1 MIRYEIIHGN
11 YENKFYL
18 NEITGELILRSP
30 ITKVRRK
37 KQSTAE
43 RLGSKSRKE
52 LHTDDNTKESML
64 KGTTTTATNL
74 GVSKPSNRSE
84 LLRQIQESVKN
95 RIKREDDD
103 ALYTLTARA
112 YDLGNC

>member
-1 MIRYEIIHGN
+1 MVRYEIIHGN
-11 YENKFYL
+11 YEDKFYL

-43 RLGSKSRKE
+43 RLGNKPRKE
-52 LHTDDNTKESML
+52 LHRDDTKEFIL
-64 KGTTTTATNL
+64 KTINTTTTNL
-74 GVSKPSNRSE
+74 GVSRPLDKSE
-84 LLRQIQESVKN
+84 LLRKIRESVKT
-95 RIKREDDD
+95 RRKRANDD

-112 YDLGNC
+112 YDLGNF